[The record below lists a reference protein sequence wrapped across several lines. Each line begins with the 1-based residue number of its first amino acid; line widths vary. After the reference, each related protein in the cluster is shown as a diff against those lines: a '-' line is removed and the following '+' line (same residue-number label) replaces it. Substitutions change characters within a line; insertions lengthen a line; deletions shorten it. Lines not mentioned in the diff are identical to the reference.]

1 MKYIKLLWFDIRQ
14 GLLRKPLLFAIP
26 IIVSLIACFDLVGR
40 VSVLN
45 NFDYFGENTQ
55 AGFADFIMYIYG
67 GMDQYTPDSG
77 NPFRFPVRWIVVLL
91 SIAFITL
98 NYPYKDMHAYG
109 QQILVRTK
117 GRTVW
122 WFSKCSW
129 NILSVIVYHGLIF
142 LTVISFCVFTNRNL
156 TGTINKDLLYTVFQT
171 EIPHI
176 APGTTIW
183 TFTILLSPVFVSVG
197 INLLQMM
204 VSLFIKPMFGF
215 LVTAFLM
222 ISSAYFT
229 SPYLIGNYAMPMR
242 YDVVIID
249 GVSASAGI
257 LISAILALAVV
268 VIGSIKFHRYDIMN

>member
-26 IIVSLIACFDLVGR
+26 VIVSLIACFDLAGR

-45 NFDYFGENTQ
+45 GFGYFGTDTQ

-109 QQILVRTK
+109 QQILIRTK
-117 GRTVW
+117 GRTIW
-122 WFSKCSW
+122 WLSKCSW
-129 NILSVIVYHGLIF
+129 NILSVLVYHGLVF
-142 LTVISFCVFTNRNL
+142 LTVISFCVFTKSKL
-156 TGTINKDLLYTVFQT
+156 TGIINKELLYIVFQT
-171 EIPHI
+171 AVPHMT
-176 APGTTIW
+176 PDTTIW
-183 TFTILLSPVFVSVG
+183 TFTMLLSPVFVSAG

-204 VSLFIKPMFGF
+204 VALFIKPMFGF
-215 LVTAFLM
+215 LVTAFM
-222 ISSAYFT
+222 TITSAYFT

-249 GVSASAGI
+249 GVSASTGI
-257 LISAILALAVV
+257 LISAILSLAVV
-268 VIGSIKFHRYDIMN
+268 VVGSIRFHRYDILS

>member
-26 IIVSLIACFDLVGR
+26 IIVSLIACFDLADR

-45 NFDYFGENTQ
+45 SLAYFGTNTQ

-77 NPFRFPVRWIVVLL
+77 NPFMFPVRWFVVFL

-98 NYPYKDMHAYG
+98 NYPYKDMQAYG

-117 GRTVW
+117 GRTAW
-122 WFSKCSW
+122 WLSKCSW
-129 NILSVIVYHGLIF
+129 NILSVLVYHGLIF
-142 LTVISFCVFTNRNL
+142 LTAILFCIFTKSNL
-156 TGTINKDLLYTVFQT
+156 AGAINKELLYIVFQT
-171 EIPHI
+171 EIPHM
-176 APGTTIW
+176 ASNTTIW
-183 TFTILLSPVFVSVG
+183 TFTMLFFPIFVSVR

-204 VSLFIKPMFGF
+204 VALFIKPMFSF
-215 LVTAFLM
+215 LITAFLM

-229 SPYLIGNYAMPMR
+229 SPYLVGNYAMPMR
-242 YDVVIID
+242 YDVVITS
-249 GVSASAGI
+249 GVSASIGM
-257 LISAILALAVV
+257 LISTILALTAVI
-268 VIGSIKFHRYDIMN
+268 IGSIRFHRYDILS